1 VVRLVIYP
9 VPPLAHPRLLIRVSY
24 IAKQERDALGI
35 VTTRRT
41 PLNDVKQKKHLEELS
56 TYIAFC
62 RILKIHPFPIS
73 DALIALY
80 IYQYRAQWPE
90 ESRLKTA
97 QSLRMFS
104 RWTSPLYGIDNPTLV
119 RLNGWFGAQEVIKEL
134 ERPISKTV
142 KSRELSA

>member
-1 VVRLVIYP
+1 MEFLYT
-9 VPPLAHPRLLIRVSY
+9 
-24 IAKQERDALGI
+24 AKQERDALNI

-104 RWTSPLYGIDNPTLV
+104 RWTSPLYGIDNPTLI
-119 RLNGWFGAQEVIKEL
+119 RLNSWFGAQEVIKEL

-142 KSRELSA
+142 KSRELFA